1 MYILIM
7 INNYNNA
14 VNFWYCFLLLDTMF
28 LQKILILKIK
38 QNSHHTIDTETK
50 QKTDLLCSRY

>member
-1 MYILIM
+1 M
-7 INNYNNA
+7 INNYNDA

-50 QKTDLLCSRY
+50 QKTDLLCSTY